1 MRTLSPEERKSILAS
16 HKEWLDSNG
25 EKGSLAD
32 LSYAILRSA
41 DMRDAD
47 LRYANLHGADLSYA
61 DLRSAILR
69 DADLFGANLC
79 GADMRD
85 ADLRDADLFGANLCG
100 ADMRDA
106 DLRGANIGHNTCFAS
121 CIGQPIYQASCGFGS
136 RNATLTLYAAGA
148 ESKWLFFTGCFSGP
162 ESQLRAAIAEEYGN
176 TPAEQQKYLL
186 AVDYLLDIARANINS

>member
-61 DLRSAILR
+61 DLRSAI
-69 DADLFGANLC
+69 
-79 GADMRD
+79 
-85 ADLRDADLFGANLCG
+85 LRDADLFGANLCG